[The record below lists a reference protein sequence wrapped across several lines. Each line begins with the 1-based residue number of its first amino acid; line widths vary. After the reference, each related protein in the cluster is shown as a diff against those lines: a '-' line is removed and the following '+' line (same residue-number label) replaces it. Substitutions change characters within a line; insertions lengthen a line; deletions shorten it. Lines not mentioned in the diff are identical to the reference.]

1 MPILTKTASGQHHF
15 TYEGPCEVAGG
26 VPATLSFSLAE
37 VLPSYRERDGN
48 GLVRDQGLMEIQA
61 LDPEVTE
68 AEFLDILPI
77 QGVPEEWRVT
87 ITSTDANARIRVR
100 LHLPHSLS
108 R

>member
-15 TYEGPCEVAGG
+15 TYEGPCGVVGG
-26 VPATLSFSLAE
+26 LQPVSFSLAE
-37 VLPSYRERDGN
+37 VLLSYRETDGR
-48 GLVRDQGLMEIQA
+48 GMVRDQGLMEIQA

-77 QGVPEEWRVT
+77 QGVPEEWRVVL
-87 ITSTDANARIRVR
+87 TSTDADARIRVR
-100 LHLPHSLS
+100 LHLPHSIS